1 MREIGRF
8 LDDIRWVYL
17 QHTSGDCRVDIR
29 AQYVMGFK

>member
-17 QHTSGDCRVDIR
+17 QRILDFCESDIP
-29 AQYVMGFK
+29 AIML